1 MTEPTSP
8 SRYQPHPPWQDPA
21 TTVPGGEPTH
31 YPAYHRKARPTK
43 PARRRWVIPLVA
55 LIALATVGAGMFL
68 VLMSVSGRPDIGQ
81 VFGPRKTA
89 LRVAYE
95 SCGNAGDLADR
106 DTTLYL
112 DLGGSDAGSGTLDVG
127 DLVCVLGAL
136 NAPVYVLRQVEGT
149 RAIDGRQSESW
160 GSFEASW
167 TYHPDDGLDMLIR
180 ER

>member
-1 MTEPTSP
+1 MSP
-8 SRYQPHPPWQDPA
+8 HVPQPEHLPPP
-21 TTVPGGEPTH
+21 
-31 YPAYHRKARPTK
+31 R
-43 PARRRWVIPLVA
+43 RRRWFVPVVA
-55 LIALATVGAGMFL
+55 LVALATVGAGVFL
-68 VLMSVSGRPDIGQ
+68 VLLSVSSRPNMDQ
-81 VFGPRKTA
+81 VFGSRKTE

-95 SCGNAGDLADR
+95 SCGHVGDLADR

-112 DLGGSDAGSGTLDVG
+112 DLGGSDAGSGTLDVA

-136 NAPVYVLRQVEGT
+136 DTPMYVLRRVEGT

-167 TYHPDDGLDMLIR
+167 TYHPDNGLDMLIR